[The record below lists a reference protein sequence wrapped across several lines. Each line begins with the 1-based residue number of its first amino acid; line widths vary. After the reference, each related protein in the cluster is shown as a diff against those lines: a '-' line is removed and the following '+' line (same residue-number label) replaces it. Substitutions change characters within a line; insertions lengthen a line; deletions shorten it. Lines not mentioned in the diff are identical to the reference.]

1 MGEAATTPTFLDLLE
16 IRHDAFISVEE
27 AGAQQIRHE
36 MGRLKAEALRT
47 IRTGLEKIATQGRL
61 ESTASAVRRARG
73 VVADVDNLVAGGFGT
88 VDDTLLSLKEGA
100 FRKGVSDFQ
109 IASASIPG
117 GPPASLTASFT
128 QVFPEAAEAALT
140 NPVMGV
146 SPTSTWKGVIAGTQ
160 ENVQQTL
167 LSAVLNGESIEDTMR
182 VLADA
187 MDITSASAERI
198 ARTGLNAM
206 YNDAHKAVINANSDI
221 FAGYR
226 WLAALDDRTSAIC
239 IRLHGTF
246 FPVGTN
252 PPGPPAHWNCRSIV
266 QPVFRDATV
275 QAQSMTDTQRVKDYK
290 ADGTFEDDFIRTS
303 TSSTSWLKRQPQWV
317 QREVLGSKTKADL
330 FRQGK
335 ATIED
340 IVSPAMEVL
349 TDKAVVRRM
358 AALRP
363 KDKTLQALAKEF
375 GVRVPSKKTIAGE
388 DKALANKQAF
398 AQPEP
403 MPDPNEAP

>member
-1 MGEAATTPTFLDLLE
+1 MGLAAKPPTFLDLLE
-16 IRHDAFISVEE
+16 IRHDAFLSVEE
-27 AGAQQIRHE
+27 AGARQIRQE
-36 MGRLKAEALRT
+36 MGRLRAEALRT
-47 IRTGLEKIATQGRL
+47 IETGLEKIATEGNL
-61 ESTASAVRRARG
+61 DSTAAAIRRAKG
-73 VVADVDNLVAGGFGT
+73 VVADVDDLVARGFGAL
-88 VDDTLLSLKEGA
+88 DKKLLPLKEAA

-117 GPPASLTASFT
+117 GPPASLTASFN
-128 QVFPEAAEAALT
+128 QIFPEAAEAALT

-146 SPTSTWKGVIAGTQ
+146 SATSTWNGVIAGTQ
-160 ENVQQTL
+160 EKVQKTL
-167 LSAVLNGESIEDTMR
+167 LTAVLNGESIQDTMR

-187 MDITSASAERI
+187 MDVSAASAERI

-206 YNDAHKAVINANSDI
+206 YNDAHKAVINANADI

-266 QPVFRDATV
+266 QPVFRDPAV
-275 QAQSMTDTQRVKDYK
+275 QAESMTSTQRVKDYK
-290 ADGTFEDDFIRTS
+290 ADGTFKDDFIRTS

-317 QREVLGSKTKADL
+317 QRNVLGSKTKADL
-330 FRQGK
+330 FMAGK
-335 ATIED
+335 ATITD

-363 KDKTLQALAKEF
+363 KDRSLQALAKEF
-375 GVRVPSKKTIAGE
+375 GVRVPSKKTIAAE

-398 AQPEP
+398 VQPEP
-403 MPDPNEAP
+403 MPDPNMAP

>member
-1 MGEAATTPTFLDLLE
+1 MAVAAKTPSFLDLLE
-16 IRHDAFISVEE
+16 IRHDAFLSIEE

-36 MGRLKAEALRT
+36 MGRIKAEALRT
-47 IRTGLEKIATQGRL
+47 IETGLEKIATEGHL
-61 ESTASAVRRARG
+61 DSTAAAIRRAKG
-73 VVADVDNLVAGGFGT
+73 LVAEVDDLVARGFGT
-88 VDDTLLSLKEGA
+88 VDSKLLSLKEAA

-117 GPPASLTASFT
+117 GPPASLTGSFS

-146 SPTSTWKGVIAGTQ
+146 SPTSTWKGVIAGTDEKVQ
-160 ENVQQTL
+160 ETL
-167 LSAVLNGESIEDTMR
+167 LTAVLNGESIEDTMR
-182 VLADA
+182 VLSEA
-187 MDITSASAERI
+187 MEITAASAERI
-198 ARTGLNAM
+198 ARTGLNAL

-266 QPVFRDATV
+266 QPVFRDPAI
-275 QAQSMTDTQRVKDYK
+275 QAESMTDTQRVKNYK
-290 ADGTFEDDFIRTS
+290 ADGTFDDGFIRTT
-303 TSSTSWLKRQPQWV
+303 TSSENWLKRQPQWV
-317 QREVLGSKTKADL
+317 QRNVLGSKTKADL
-330 FRQGK
+330 FRDGK

-349 TDKAVVRRM
+349 TDKAVIRRM

-363 KDKTLQALAKEF
+363 RDRELKALAKEF
-375 GVRVPSKKTIAGE
+375 GVRVPSKKTIAAE
-388 DKALANKQAF
+388 DKALANKQSF
-398 AQPEP
+398 VQPEP
-403 MPDPNEAP
+403 MPDPNKAP